1 MLRFADFYAD
11 RRQTIDKPIAL
22 PLLRMRARGV
32 KIDTDLKV
40 HIEIIFISIVI
51 LSLVGGYTKCLT
63 LWDIRQ
69 PFSPVDRQ
77 DKGMEKCC

>member
-1 MLRFADFYAD
+1 M
-11 RRQTIDKPIAL
+11 
-22 PLLRMRARGV
+22 
-32 KIDTDLKV
+32 

-77 DKGMEKCC
+77 DKGIGKNNAVDENDLRTKI